1 MIKGGLTKRYAQALL
16 EIASEKGQ
24 IDEYGRQLR
33 EFVELLE
40 NNAELKQMIYG
51 KVAATSAKKQVVE
64 KLLGEDAVDI
74 KKFIFVVMDK
84 NRETALPQIL
94 TAYQDLCDEANGVQ
108 QISVQTAVPLSE
120 AEEKALQEA
129 FEKKL
134 KAKIR
139 LKTAVDKSL
148 IGGIKVQIDDT
159 LYDASLS
166 QQLHA
171 LKQTLS
177 VE

>member
-1 MIKGGLTKRYAQALL
+1 
-16 EIASEKGQ
+16 
-24 IDEYGRQLR
+24 
-33 EFVELLE
+33 
-40 NNAELKQMIYG
+40 
-51 KVAATSAKKQVVE
+51 
-64 KLLGEDAVDI
+64 
-74 KKFIFVVMDK
+74 MDK
-84 NRETALPQIL
+84 NRETALPGIL

>member
-1 MIKGGLTKRYAQALL
+1 
-16 EIASEKGQ
+16 
-24 IDEYGRQLR
+24 
-33 EFVELLE
+33 
-40 NNAELKQMIYG
+40 
-51 KVAATSAKKQVVE
+51 
-64 KLLGEDAVDI
+64 
-74 KKFIFVVMDK
+74 
-84 NRETALPQIL
+84 
-94 TAYQDLCDEANGVQ
+94 
-108 QISVQTAVPLSE
+108 
-120 AEEKALQEA
+120 LQEA